1 MIDKSLKIDKI
12 ISRGERGK
20 FAITCIWSTSL
31 PLFHEEY
38 GLGQRKFYFFTMLN
52 MKYGRV
58 GHKVEGYLKKLTSM
72 PKYDGDLVPKFDRV
86 LTSSSKP
93 QVSDEKEDDLY
104 EPTIMVQK

>member
-1 MIDKSLKIDKI
+1 M
-12 ISRGERGK
+12 G
-20 FAITCIWSTSL
+20 
-31 PLFHEEY
+31 Y
-38 GLGQRKFYFFTMLN
+38 
-52 MKYGRV
+52 
-58 GHKVEGYLKKLTSM
+58 KVEGYLKKLTPM